1 MDFSVLSSLA
11 GNDGK
16 TICPAVVGK
25 KIIYIYIYIIYV
37 YESSSAHRVQDMT
50 CK

>member
-25 KIIYIYIYIIYV
+25 KIIYIYIYILYMYMNPLLLTGSKI
-37 YESSSAHRVQDMT
+37 
-50 CK
+50 